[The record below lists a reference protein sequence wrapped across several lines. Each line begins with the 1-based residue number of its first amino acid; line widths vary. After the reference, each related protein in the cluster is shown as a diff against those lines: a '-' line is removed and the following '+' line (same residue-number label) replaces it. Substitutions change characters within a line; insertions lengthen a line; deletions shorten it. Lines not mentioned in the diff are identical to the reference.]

1 LKILGKKFLK
11 NKKQQRMN
19 TYSKLLIAATLLL
32 LAATNCQKDFLD
44 RRPPGRL
51 TFEEFFQTEAHA
63 VQATNAVYEQYRSF
77 DLAALPYV
85 ACTDV
90 LSDDADKGSTAND
103 APLMSD
109 LDNFTMD
116 ATNPFVSP
124 IYKGHFRAIARA
136 NLAIANIPTIEM
148 DAALR
153 DRLVGECKFLRA
165 YSYFL
170 LVQWFGDLPL
180 ITNTLQGDEYYAQTR
195 QPREAIYDQI
205 ETDLQDAAA
214 VLPEKDGYA
223 AADKGR
229 VTKAAAKG
237 ILAKLYMLKRDWAA
251 AEGQCLDIINSTK
264 YSLLNRYAD
273 NFLPVGENGAESIF
287 EIQTVALP
295 TQQAAGPGSSPYNMV
310 QGVRGIPNLGWGFN
324 RPSDNLVT
332 AYENGDPRREATI
345 IYVGE
350 ILPDGSTQVQ
360 DNPEIINERFNQKAW
375 VPAHPG
381 LQDNGPG
388 NIRVLRYADI
398 LLLAAEAKNEQNK
411 AGEALPLL
419 NQVRKRARGTN
430 NFILPD
436 VTVTDQGQL
445 RERIYRERRVE
456 LAMEQHRW
464 FDLLRWGRASQVLK
478 AVGKDFVD
486 GKHELLPI
494 PQTEIDLTGGKIT
507 QNPGY

>member
-1 LKILGKKFLK
+1 
-11 NKKQQRMN
+11 MN
-19 TYSKLLIAATLLL
+19 KLLKYLSAAALVLLSI
-32 LAATNCQKDFLD
+32 TSCQKDFLD
-44 RRPPGRL
+44 RRPEGRL

-63 VQATNAVYEQYRSF
+63 IEATNAVYAQYREF
-77 DLAALPYV
+77 DLCALPYL
-85 ACTDV
+85 ACTDI
-90 LSDDADKGSTAND
+90 LSDDADKGSTQND
-103 APLMSD
+103 APLISD
-109 LDNFTMD
+109 LDNFTLD
-116 ATNPFVSP
+116 ATNPYVAP
-124 IYKGHFRAIARA
+124 VYRGHYRAIARA
-136 NLAIANIPTIEM
+136 NLAIENIPNIDM
-148 DAALR
+148 DATLR
-153 DRLVGECKFLRA
+153 DRLVGECKLLRA
-165 YSYFL
+165 YSYLL

-180 ITNTLQGDEYYAQTR
+180 IIKTLQGDEYYSQTR
-195 QPREAIYDQI
+195 QDKNLIYDQI
-205 ETDLQDAAA
+205 ETDLKDAIN
-214 VLPEKDGYA
+214 VLPDKSGYA
-223 AADKGR
+223 QADRGR
-229 VTKAAAKG
+229 ATKAAAQG
-237 ILAKLYMLKRDWAA
+237 LLAKLYMLKNDWSA
-251 AEGQCLDIINSTK
+251 AETQCMDIINSTQ
-264 YSLLNRYAD
+264 YSLLTRYAD

-287 EIQTVALP
+287 EMQAVALP

-324 RPSDNLVT
+324 RPSDNLVS

-398 LLLAAEAKNEQNK
+398 LLLAAEAKNELGK

-436 VTVTDQGQL
+436 VTVTDQAML

-464 FDLLRWGRASQVLK
+464 FDLLRWGRAAQVMQ
-478 AVGKDFVD
+478 AVGKTNFVP

-494 PQTEIDLTGGKIT
+494 PQTEVDLTSGRIT
-507 QNPGY
+507 QNPMY

>member
-1 LKILGKKFLK
+1 
-11 NKKQQRMN
+11 MN
-19 TYSKLLIAATLLL
+19 KLLKYLSAAALVLLSI
-32 LAATNCQKDFLD
+32 TSCQKDFLD
-44 RRPPGRL
+44 RRPEGRL

-63 VQATNAVYEQYRSF
+63 IEATNAVYAQYREF
-77 DLAALPYV
+77 DLCALPYL
-85 ACTDV
+85 ACTDI
-90 LSDDADKGSTAND
+90 LSDDADKGSTQND
-103 APLMSD
+103 APLISD
-109 LDNFTMD
+109 LDNFTLD
-116 ATNPFVSP
+116 ATNPYVAP
-124 IYKGHFRAIARA
+124 VYRGHYRAIARA
-136 NLAIANIPTIEM
+136 NLAIENIPNIDM
-148 DAALR
+148 DATLR
-153 DRLVGECKFLRA
+153 DRLVGECKLLRA
-165 YSYFL
+165 YSYLL

-180 ITNTLQGDEYYAQTR
+180 IIKTLQGDEYYSQTR
-195 QPREAIYDQI
+195 QDKNLIYDQI
-205 ETDLQDAAA
+205 ETDLKDAIN
-214 VLPEKDGYA
+214 VLPDKSGYA
-223 AADKGR
+223 QADRGR
-229 VTKAAAKG
+229 ATKAAAQG
-237 ILAKLYMLKRDWAA
+237 LLAKLYMLKNDWSA
-251 AEGQCLDIINSTK
+251 AETQCMDIINSTQ
-264 YSLLNRYAD
+264 YSLLTRYAD

-287 EIQTVALP
+287 EMQAVALP

-324 RPSDNLVT
+324 RPSDNLVS

-398 LLLAAEAKNEQNK
+398 LLLAAEAKNELGK

-430 NFILPD
+430 NFILQD
-436 VTVTDQGQL
+436 VTVTDQAML

-464 FDLLRWGRASQVLK
+464 FDLLRWGRAAQVMQ
-478 AVGKDFVD
+478 AVGKTNFVP

-494 PQTEIDLTGGKIT
+494 PQTEVDLTSGRIT
-507 QNPGY
+507 QNPMY

>member
-1 LKILGKKFLK
+1 
-11 NKKQQRMN
+11 M
-19 TYSKLLIAATLLL
+19 SKLVKSLIAAAIVL
-32 LAATNCQKDFLD
+32 LAVTGCQKDFLD
-44 RRPPGRL
+44 RKPENRL

-63 VQATNAVYEQYRSF
+63 IEATNAVYAQYRDF
-77 DLAALPYV
+77 DLCALPYLS
-85 ACTDV
+85 CTDI
-90 LSDDADKGSTAND
+90 LSDDADKGSTLND
-103 APLMSD
+103 APLISD
-109 LDNFTMD
+109 IDNFTLD
-116 ATNPFVSP
+116 ATNPFVAP
-124 IYKGHFRAIARA
+124 VYRGHYRAIARA
-136 NLAIANIPTIEM
+136 NLAIENIPNIDM
-148 DAALR
+148 DATLR
-153 DRLVGECKFLRA
+153 DRLVGECKLLRA

-170 LVQWFGDLPL
+170 LVQWFGDLAL
-180 ITNTLQGDEYYAQTR
+180 ITKTLQGDEYYSQTR
-195 QPREAIYDQI
+195 QDRSLVYDQI
-205 ETDLQDAAA
+205 EADLKDAIN
-214 VLPEKDGYA
+214 VLPEKGGYA
-223 AADKGR
+223 SSDKGR
-229 VTKAAAKG
+229 ATKAAARG
-237 ILAKLYMLKRDWAA
+237 LLAKLYMLKKDWAA
-251 AEGQCLDIINSTK
+251 AETQCMEIINSNQ
-264 YSLLNRYAD
+264 YSLLTKYAD

-287 EIQTVALP
+287 EMQSVALP

-324 RPSDNLVT
+324 RPSDNLVS

-388 NIRVLRYADI
+388 NLRILRYSDI
-398 LLLAAEAKNEQNK
+398 LLLAAEAKNELGK

-436 VTVTDQGQL
+436 VTVTDQAML

-464 FDLLRWGRASQVLK
+464 FDLLRWGRAAQVMT
-478 AVGKDFVD
+478 AAGKTNFVP

-494 PQTEIDLTGGKIT
+494 PQTEVDLTSGRIV
-507 QNPGY
+507 QNPMY